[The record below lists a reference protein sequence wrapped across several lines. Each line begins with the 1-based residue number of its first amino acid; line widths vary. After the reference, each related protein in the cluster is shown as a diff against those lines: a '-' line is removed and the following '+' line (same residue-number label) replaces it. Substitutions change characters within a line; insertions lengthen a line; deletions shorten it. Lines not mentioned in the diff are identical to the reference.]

1 MTIYMD
7 VWTPLSIVKLGW
19 YVNIRSVQV
28 KELGKI
34 WVGSESNY
42 CKPKVI
48 VSESIF
54 KPSFSVM
61 SSFHNDSYQYKGWSW
76 LIDLMQNLLNFLKKT
91 VKFTSCLTRGTI
103 YDSDKIEPEKYV
115 VFISYLGGQL

>member
-7 VWTPLSIVKLGW
+7 LWTPLSIVKLGW

-48 VSESIF
+48 VSESVF

-61 SSFHNDSYQYKGWSW
+61 SSFHNDSYQYKG
-76 LIDLMQNLLNFLKKT
+76 
-91 VKFTSCLTRGTI
+91 
-103 YDSDKIEPEKYV
+103 
-115 VFISYLGGQL
+115 

>member
-42 CKPKVI
+42 L
-48 VSESIF
+48 S
-54 KPSFSVM
+54 
-61 SSFHNDSYQYKGWSW
+61 Q
-76 LIDLMQNLLNFLKKT
+76 
-91 VKFTSCLTRGTI
+91 R
-103 YDSDKIEPEKYV
+103 
-115 VFISYLGGQL
+115 